1 MDPAPC
7 PDRATILVVDDSPE
21 VLCVM
26 AAVLKDHY
34 NVQVA
39 DNGSEALDLIFQ
51 APPNLILM
59 DVVMPEMDGYQAC
72 ARLKADPLTR
82 DIPVLFLTSLDRDED
97 EARGFQAG
105 CVDYITK
112 PFRTPL
118 VLARV
123 RTHLE
128 QARLRLVERE
138 LVEKTLKGSL
148 ALVVEMLAIL
158 DPVAFGRA
166 RQQADLAERLAVAL
180 RLGEP
185 WMVGLAAVLSHIG
198 LLAIPAAILDKVRA
212 QSPLTSAEREVYSR
226 VPEIGYRLLRQIP
239 RLEEVAEVVYYSQ
252 KNANGTGFP
261 EDDRWLAEIPL
272 GSRILRV
279 TFDFISS
286 FAAGAEPREKVR
298 DMLNYTAWYD
308 MAVLLALKDLV
319 DQDVTLKLPPVPAPE
334 SGPGA

>member
-1 MDPAPC
+1 
-7 PDRATILVVDDSPE
+7 
-21 VLCVM
+21 
-26 AAVLKDHY
+26 
-34 NVQVA
+34 
-39 DNGSEALDLIFQ
+39 
-51 APPNLILM
+51 
-59 DVVMPEMDGYQAC
+59 
-72 ARLKADPLTR
+72 
-82 DIPVLFLTSLDRDED
+82 
-97 EARGFQAG
+97 
-105 CVDYITK
+105 VDYITK
-112 PFRTPL
+112 PFRAPL

-128 QARLRLVERE
+128 QSRLRLVERE

-239 RLEEVAEVVYYSQ
+239 RLEEVAEVIYYSQ

-261 EDDRWLAEIPL
+261 EDDRWLDQIPL

-319 DQDVTLKLPPVPAPE
+319 DQGVTQHLPPVPTPE
-334 SGPGA
+334 AGS